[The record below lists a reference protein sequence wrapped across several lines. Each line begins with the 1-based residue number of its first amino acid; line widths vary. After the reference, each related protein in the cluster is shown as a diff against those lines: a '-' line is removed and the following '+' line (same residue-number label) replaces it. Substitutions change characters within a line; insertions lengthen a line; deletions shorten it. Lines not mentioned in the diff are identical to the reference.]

1 MPSSVDAVSDE
12 SLLAG
17 LAAGD
22 PDAASA
28 FVDRFQRRVFGLAS
42 TIVRDRGLAEDVAQ
56 EALLRAWR
64 HAASFDPRRGT
75 VTTWVLAIT
84 RNLAIDTIRVR
95 RPTAVDP
102 TSLPGLDLAAANPS
116 PDEIPGLRDDVDQV
130 RAALGGLPE
139 EQQRALVMAGL
150 LGYTAREISE
160 IEGIPLGTAKT
171 RIRTALI
178 RVRRALHDD
187 NVVELESYR

>member
-1 MPSSVDAVSDE
+1 MPAGMDTVSDE
-12 SLLAG
+12 ALLAG

-22 PDAASA
+22 HDAASA

-75 VTTWVLAIT
+75 VATWLLAIT

-95 RPTAVDP
+95 RPPAVDP
-102 TSLPGLDLAAANPS
+102 ASLPGVNGNSRGP
-116 PDEIPGLRDDVDQV
+116 
-130 RAALGGLPE
+130 
-139 EQQRALVMAGL
+139 
-150 LGYTAREISE
+150 
-160 IEGIPLGTAKT
+160 
-171 RIRTALI
+171 
-178 RVRRALHDD
+178 
-187 NVVELESYR
+187 